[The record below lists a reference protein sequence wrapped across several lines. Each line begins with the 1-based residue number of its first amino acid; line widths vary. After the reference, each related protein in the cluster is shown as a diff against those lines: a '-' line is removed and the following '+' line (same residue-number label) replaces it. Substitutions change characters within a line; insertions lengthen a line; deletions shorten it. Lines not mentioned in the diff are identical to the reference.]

1 MKINIAIAIHVI
13 YSLYMLVEVL
23 DEVQNKLKTA
33 YKRICS
39 SDNPHCYIQLALV
52 RDEICNLHDK
62 RLNKI
67 TRHTLQ
73 GQVDKILKIKE
84 SLNGGLE
91 DIFHY
96 NDSPCPRLILILGAP
111 GNNIIC
117 VTKLPD
123 TCLAICVSTSK
134 NLFKGI
140 RIEKSRLKG

>member
-1 MKINIAIAIHVI
+1 MHEDQYSYSYTCNLFFVYVVI
-13 YSLYMLVEVL
+13 TVGVL
-23 DEVQNKLKTA
+23 DEVQTKLKTA
-33 YKRICS
+33 YKRICN

-52 RDEICNLHDK
+52 RDEICNLRDK
-62 RLNKI
+62 RLNEI

-73 GQVDKILKIKE
+73 GQVDKILNIKE
-84 SLNGGLE
+84 RLKRGLE

-123 TCLAICVSTSK
+123 TCLGICVSTK
-134 NLFKGI
+134 NFQFQKGN
-140 RIEKSRLKG
+140 KD

>member
-1 MKINIAIAIHVI
+1 M
-13 YSLYMLVEVL
+13 L

-52 RDEICNLHDK
+52 RDKICSIHDK
-62 RLNKI
+62 RLNEI
-67 TRHTLQ
+67 TRHTLR
-73 GQVDKILKIKE
+73 GQVDEILNIKE
-84 SLNGGLE
+84 PLKRGLE

-123 TCLAICVSTSK
+123 TCLAICVP
-134 NLFKGI
+134 I
-140 RIEKSRLKG
+140 

>member
-1 MKINIAIAIHVI
+1 M
-13 YSLYMLVEVL
+13 L

-33 YKRICS
+33 YKRICN
-39 SDNPHCYIQLALV
+39 SDNLHCYIQLALV
-52 RDEICNLHDK
+52 RDKICSIHDK
-62 RLNKI
+62 RLNEI

-73 GQVDKILKIKE
+73 GQVDEILNIKE
-84 SLNGGLE
+84 QLKRGLE

-123 TCLAICVSTSK
+123 TCLAICVP
-134 NLFKGI
+134 I
-140 RIEKSRLKG
+140 